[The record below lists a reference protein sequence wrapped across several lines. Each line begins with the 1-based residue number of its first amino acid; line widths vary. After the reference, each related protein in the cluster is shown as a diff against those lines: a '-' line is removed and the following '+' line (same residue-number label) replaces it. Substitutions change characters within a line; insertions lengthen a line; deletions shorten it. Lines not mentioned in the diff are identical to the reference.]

1 MLITS
6 TGKQA
11 EQTRKQHSSMAP
23 ALVLEFLLWLLSV
36 MDIPNPS
43 CFFKLIFFSVLRVTN
58 KYSRVC
64 NSGHVFWKTLKLF
77 LKVLSW
83 SMQVYILALGLTGIS
98 GGSVDTVTSVS
109 GWQAECCLERGG
121 CSVCS
126 VASDTQ
132 IGKATV
138 TPFLESQAR
147 SVLSPF
153 ALCVC
158 RVHRDKQ
165 GHLITFK
172 HKLLSGSVSVNSL
185 FALSFHALIC
195 FVILSFIF

>member
-1 MLITS
+1 MFLT
-6 TGKQA
+6 TELTLQP
-11 EQTRKQHSSMAP
+11 P
-23 ALVLEFLLWLLSV
+23 AV
-36 MDIPNPS
+36 
-43 CFFKLIFFSVLRVTN
+43 FFKLIFFSVLRVTN

-83 SMQVYILALGLTGIS
+83 SMQVYILTLGLTGIS
-98 GGSVDTVTSVS
+98 GGSVDTVTAVS

-121 CSVCS
+121 AVS
-126 VASDTQ
+126 AQLLQ
-132 IGKATV
+132 IHRWGKATV
-138 TPFLESQAR
+138 APFCESQAR

-165 GHLITFK
+165 GHLTTFK

-185 FALSFHALIC
+185 FALFISSFVL
-195 FVILSFIF
+195 